1 MNHKYPIAET
11 NSRETYKVTKLLLFQ
26 FQQTKNNM
34 TRMSEVTALWIMKY
48 QAITFI
54 MNGSV

>member
-1 MNHKYPIAET
+1 MNHNSIAET
-11 NSRETYKVTKLLLFQ
+11 NSRETYKVTKLLLFE

-34 TRMSEVTALWIMKY
+34 TRMSKVTALCIMKY
-48 QAITFI
+48 QANTFI

>member
-1 MNHKYPIAET
+1 M
-11 NSRETYKVTKLLLFQ
+11 NSREIYKVTKLLLFQ
-26 FQQTKNNM
+26 LQQTKNNM
-34 TRMSEVTALWIMKY
+34 TRLSEVTALCIMKY